1 VTTGGRLRRSSI
13 LALTLMLIVAIAG
26 WSSPGP
32 VAPTA
37 DPSLALDAH
46 NRVPAQVMTLLRRGC
61 FDCHSNDTRWPWYS
75 RVPPVSWLVLRDV
88 ERGRGQVNFSRWGQ
102 YNPFDRADIL
112 DKACDLA
119 SKREMPLWPYRL
131 MHPEARLSDTDVATL
146 CHWSRTEAARLV
158 NGGT

>member
-1 VTTGGRLRRSSI
+1 MDDDQNVE
-13 LALTLMLIVAIAG
+13 AVVA
-26 WSSPGP
+26 
-32 VAPTA
+32 
-37 DPSLALDAH
+37 DL
-46 NRVPAQVMTLLRRGC
+46 RGC
-61 FDCHSNDTRWPWYS
+61 GE
-75 RVPPVSWLVLRDV
+75 VDV
-88 ERGRGQVNFSRWGQ
+88 ERGRGQVNFSQWGQ